1 MGYLQF
7 DVRGTPDY
15 DDVGDE
21 EAAVDQESAKI
32 TNKGTWNII
41 VFQQFYLNVE
51 ICIL

>member
-7 DVRGTPDY
+7 DVRGTPDS

-32 TNKGTWNII
+32 TNKGWGK
-41 VFQQFYLNVE
+41 
-51 ICIL
+51 